1 MKIIFFSISL
11 LALLVSCS
19 DNTKICDCLEAG
31 EKLQSFSVKMFS
43 REASTKDLSEMKRLK
58 KEQMQ
63 KCKDFQTMDGKKM
76 LELKEKCE

>member
-76 LELKEKCE
+76 LELKKECE

>member
-11 LALLVSCS
+11 LALLISCS

-31 EKLQSFSVKMFS
+31 EKLQSFSVKMFT
-43 REASTKDLSEMKRLK
+43 REASSKDLTEMKRLK
-58 KEQMQ
+58 KEQTQ

-76 LELKEKCE
+76 LELKEECE

>member
-76 LELKEKCE
+76 LELKEECE

>member
-76 LELKEKCE
+76 LEFKKECE

>member
-11 LALLVSCS
+11 LAILVSCS

-31 EKLQSFSVKMFS
+31 EKLQSFSVKMFT
-43 REASTKDLSEMKRLK
+43 REASSKDLTEMKRLK
-58 KEQMQ
+58 KIQLE

-76 LELKEKCE
+76 LELKEECE

>member
-1 MKIIFFSISL
+1 MKTILFSFSILILFS
-11 LALLVSCS
+11 ACS

-58 KEQMQ
+58 KIQLE

-76 LELKEKCE
+76 LELKEECE

>member
-1 MKIIFFSISL
+1 MKTILFSFSILILFS
-11 LALLVSCS
+11 ACS

-58 KEQMQ
+58 KIQLE
-63 KCKDFQTMDGKKM
+63 KCKDFQTMDGKQM
-76 LELKEKCE
+76 LELKKECE

>member
-1 MKIIFFSISL
+1 MKTILFSFSILILFS
-11 LALLVSCS
+11 ACS

-58 KEQMQ
+58 KIQLE

-76 LELKEKCE
+76 LELKKECE